1 MFALWISAS
10 WSQAMSKLPAQ
21 HPFRKHSEN
30 LRAVAAGLKQAQR
43 AHKAA
48 ISRNDDGATDFLSRI
63 HQVMIGLLAEAEL
76 RKIVND
82 PDGFNDKERSV
93 ISQERTQLS
102 RWKRS
107 VELAIRRHYSVPL
120 HLEISDA
127 NTAQGVT
134 GQYGAIVNL
143 LDNHLALVIEDR
155 NKLAHAQWKW
165 LLNNPETAFAGP
177 AVPPLNYL
185 ASKRRGEIITRIAR
199 LVYTLAVSESTF
211 QRDYSLTYSEITTI
225 KADINGSD
233 YPIWVKELRSRRR

>member
-1 MFALWISAS
+1 
-10 WSQAMSKLPAQ
+10 MSKLPAQ

-48 ISRNDDGATDFLSRI
+48 ISGKDDAATDFLGRI

-76 RKIVND
+76 RKIVSD

-93 ISQERTQLS
+93 LAQERSQLS
-102 RWKRS
+102 RWKRA

-120 HLEISDA
+120 HLEISDT
-127 NTAQGVT
+127 NTASGVAV
-134 GQYGAIVNL
+134 QYETILNM
-143 LDNHLALVIEDR
+143 LDGDLAFVIEDR

-165 LLNNPETAFAGP
+165 LLNNPETYFKGP
-177 AVPPLNYL
+177 ALPPFNYL
-185 ASKRRGEIITRIAR
+185 ASKRRGDIITRISR
-199 LVYTLAVSESTF
+199 LVYTLTVSEPTF
-211 QRDYSLTYSEITTI
+211 QRDYLTTYSEIVTI

-233 YPIWVKELRSRRR
+233 YPIYVKELRSRRR